1 MGMAGGRW
9 RDLVT
14 QGHAV
19 RPSPA
24 IRAPYGFTRIL
35 IAPEERSLKVAS
47 ASA

>member
-1 MGMAGGRW
+1 MGMAGVT
-9 RDLVT
+9 LVAHDV